1 MVVEDNQISL
11 ASNLTKGDFKGSIY
25 LAFKSF
31 NIKTMLL
38 FCSVFCNIG
47 DNATNVISCLR
58 KLMKNINQTS
68 SVGRFKSLFKRWKSN
83 KESETQFVDLA
94 ATDGADDC
102 GKYCEAIEYA
112 LTRPDVFNIAITGPY
127 GSGKSSVI
135 KAFLK
140 SSKHE
145 ALQISLAT
153 FASAS
158 STDNDS
164 DEPSDSASNS
174 STINRQDVE
183 RSILQQMVYKE
194 NARKIPLSRFKRIES
209 PTYLGLKSLYLT
221 AGGLSSYYI
230 YNHISDI
237 TKGSF
242 LNPSTLSNALDI
254 GIFAFTV
261 CFIWSLVRI
270 LYGKSFGLSLKGLS
284 LKNIEIKPSSDDES
298 SILNRHLDEIIYF
311 FQKTKYD
318 LVIIE
323 DLDRFNDHE
332 VFITLREINTLINN
346 NSDIKK
352 RVRFIYALRD
362 DMFESTDRTK
372 FFEFIVPIIPIVN
385 SSNAIDKVLE
395 HTKRIGI
402 QEKLNDQFLREVSR
416 YLDDLRLIRN
426 VFNEYV
432 IYQSRLE
439 DASVETLDRNKLLA
453 VLIYKNV
460 YPSDFELLHRNDGI
474 LSEILNLRNEL
485 TAKLETDYDQKIE
498 QIENDITIIEDQL
511 PVNIQELNS
520 IFIMAILEHLPEGIE
535 LLKDY
540 QGHWRPLE
548 HYKNSDDSLRS
559 VLSSTLITALD
570 VGRNEKYFNPKTKLK
585 ECYSLDAYKDR
596 YDLIINKTTN
606 KKDEHLQ
613 NIRKLRE
620 KRAALRKVKLREI
633 LRHDYEKLN
642 KFFSKLKGN
651 SDLARYLILEGYLD
665 DSYYQYTSLFHAG
678 RLSPS
683 DNAFLR
689 KIRAFN
695 TPEPTFQID
704 NPKEVIADMREED
717 FGQDYVLNIKIIDTL
732 CSNSSLYKKQ
742 LTMMN
747 EFIIKSFAKIED
759 SIIAYYDAGGQV
771 GCFIRQLMDDYPSFV
786 LKATEGK
793 YAYKHAALILT
804 HLESN
809 KLEKLNGETSRF
821 KEYLSSNLKEVLN
834 EAPELDAEKLVVS
847 NVNVKDLSS
856 IHEHKN
862 IASKLVEEGKFEINT
877 FNIEYIIKDL
887 LNTGSKSDIETKNY
901 TTILNSGSHG
911 LINKINSN
919 LDTYLIDVL
928 NKLGQ
933 NKQEDPET
941 IVKLLSK
948 TNVDIE
954 LVKSVVANQTLKI
967 PHLEAIP
974 KTLWTFAISNN
985 LIEPSLDN
993 CKSYLGEDEYYDKG
1007 ELLKFLNRPNVYSAL
1022 SSKQLPE
1029 KETEALEAFIINA
1042 KELNNDAYQAYLSVF
1057 FYSHPD
1063 LPEGLSD
1070 EKTLIMINADVL
1082 CFTATNL
1089 NALSG
1094 NEGLLVPFIT
1104 RNIDEFIQKID
1115 DFRVDNLTY
1124 VDLLSQEIS
1133 IEHKVEI
1140 VKAIN
1145 ISMIEGSALAQAI
1158 ASIINIMM
1166 DERCKDSDLSG
1177 ELVIGIMNEVMSEQ
1191 DLMALLIK
1199 FGEQLSKDEI
1209 KNTLKNL
1216 KGKIADIVQKISGHV
1231 KLEITPEN
1239 EKLVKLLKTKN
1250 IISSSSKES
1259 HEIRVNL
1266 YRKNKEN
1273 A

>member
-1 MVVEDNQISL
+1 
-11 ASNLTKGDFKGSIY
+11 
-25 LAFKSF
+25 
-31 NIKTMLL
+31 
-38 FCSVFCNIG
+38 
-47 DNATNVISCLR
+47 
-58 KLMKNINQTS
+58 MKNINQTS
-68 SVGRFKSLFKRWKSN
+68 SVGRFKSLFKRWNSK
-83 KESETQFVDLA
+83 KETGTQFVDLA

-102 GKYCEAIEYA
+102 GKYSEAIEYA

-164 DEPSDSASNS
+164 DEPSDSASNG

-194 NARKIPLSRFKRIES
+194 NARAIPLSRFKRIES

-221 AGGLSSYYI
+221 VGGLSSYYI

-242 LNPSTLSNALDI
+242 LKPLNLISDISKGSFFNPSTLSNALDI

-402 QEKLNDQFLREVSR
+402 QEKLNDQFLREISR

-432 IYQSRLE
+432 IYQSRL
-439 DASVETLDRNKLLA
+439 DDQSVGALDLNKLLA

-460 YPSDFELLHRNDGI
+460 YPSDFELLHRNGGI
-474 LSEILNLRNEL
+474 LADILNLRNEL
-485 TAKLETDYDQKIE
+485 TTKLETEYDQKIE
-498 QIENDITIIEDQL
+498 QIENDIAIIDEQL

-520 IFIMAILEHLPEGIE
+520 IYIMAILEHFPGGIE
-535 LLKDY
+535 LLQDY
-540 QGHWRPLE
+540 QGRWYPLD
-548 HYKNSDDSLRS
+548 HYKNSDDSLRRL
-559 VLSSTLITALD
+559 LSSTYIIALD
-570 VGRNEKYFNPKTKLK
+570 GGRHERRINLK
-585 ECYSLDAYKDR
+585 NLKKCYSLDTYKKR
-596 YDLIINKTTN
+596 YALIENKSTG
-606 KKDEHLQ
+606 KKEECLQ
-613 NIRKLRE
+613 NLRE
-620 KRAALRKVKLREI
+620 SREERAALRKVKLREI

-642 KFFSKLKGN
+642 EFFSKLKGN

-717 FGQDYVLNIKIIDTL
+717 FGQEYVLNITIIDTL
-732 CSNSSLYKKQ
+732 CSNSSLYTKQ

-771 GCFIRQLMDDYPSFV
+771 GCLVRQLIDDYPSFV

-821 KEYLSSNLKEVLN
+821 KDYLSSNLKEVLN
-834 EAPELDAEKLVVS
+834 EAPELDAEKLIVS

-901 TTILNSGSHG
+901 TTILNSGSHE

-919 LDTYLIDVL
+919 FDTYLIDVL
-928 NKLGQ
+928 NKLEQ
-933 NKQEDPET
+933 NNQEDPDT
-941 IVKLLSK
+941 IVNLLNK
-948 TNVDIE
+948 TDVDIE
-954 LVKSVVANQTLKI
+954 LVKSVVVHQTLKI

-993 CKSYLGEDEYYDKG
+993 CMSYLGEDEYYDKD

-1029 KETEALEAFIINA
+1029 KGTEALEALIVNA
-1042 KELNNDAYQAYLSVF
+1042 KELNDDAYQAYLSVF
-1057 FYSHPD
+1057 FYSYPD
-1063 LPEGLSD
+1063 LPEGFSD
-1070 EKTLIMINADVL
+1070 EKKLIMINADVL
-1082 CFTATNL
+1082 CLTVANL

-1094 NEGLLVPFIT
+1094 NEGLWLPFIT

-1124 VDLLSQEIS
+1124 VELLSQEIS

-1140 VKAIN
+1140 VKAID
-1145 ISMIEGSALAQAI
+1145 ISIIESETHSETMALI
-1158 ASIINIMM
+1158 ASIIMN
-1166 DERCKDSDLSG
+1166 EQCKSSDLSS
-1177 ELVIGIMNEVMSEQ
+1177 ELIIGIINELNSAE
-1191 DLMALLIK
+1191 DLTDLLIK
-1199 FGEQLSKDEI
+1199 FGEQLSQDELRNVI
-1209 KNTLKNL
+1209 RLIG
-1216 KGKIADIVQKISGHV
+1216 GKFEDIVTKSSGGRV
-1231 KLEITPEN
+1231 TLENTHEN
-1239 EKLVKLLKTKN
+1239 EKLVELLKTKD
-1250 IISSSSKES
+1250 IISSYSKSSY
-1259 HEIRVNL
+1259 EIRVNL
-1266 YRKNKEN
+1266 KRKSQYIVS
-1273 A
+1273 